1 MFHDDKLMK
10 TQMAP
15 IGATTHQKG
24 NDQQQCPFSL
34 LYVYPNRSLDIF
46 MNTKKLVNNSSYG
59 RS

>member
-34 LYVYPNRSLDIF
+34 LYVYPNQSLDIF
-46 MNTKKLVNNSSYG
+46 YEY
-59 RS
+59 